1 MASSFGK
8 SFGRELGKN
17 TAKVISN
24 AVFGDS
30 WSTPYRRVNRDVQ
43 QRHED
48 RMRLKREAAERE
60 ERRLRIAEQH
70 QIEEDNRA
78 RRTELNI
85 LNSAVLENVD
95 KLMAIPIPKTVHG
108 LNELL
113 GQLSIQMK
121 SIKVHDDDN
130 EEGRIHNQYN
140 QALRQKFSQCLFEL
154 RCINPNDPH
163 IPVYGEIL
171 IEKEIERKR
180 TEVKV
185 KNSKY
190 RRFSLL
196 GTGGLLMVIFFIWQI
211 RKEETAV
218 YTQKWIFKTIEYYD
232 YTWYEDIV
240 LIIALAC
247 SVFLI
252 IALWSF
258 YLYKLHKSKRE
269 LQEWLVKEKDKYKVV
284 QTDTMHRA
292 EPHMPTADYED
303 NVGYIES
310 EDASVFFDLDA
321 NNRICSALRR
331 IWLKYMHTVPS
342 EYIER
347 RPIFAADG
355 VEDCILFVGVNPSYS
370 PEDDQRFIESNNK
383 HSLLYGSFY
392 QRDDAPPYF
401 KALESFAGRFGKSY
415 AHMNLLYVRE
425 NDRDALMKVNPDFI
439 REQLELTYDTIV
451 ELKPKAILFFTG
463 YCKNL
468 IFGKGRWVNPD
479 TFDDGHYILNGTDI
493 PVIFCEDITTMSGS
507 SLDNL
512 ADVVRNSLN
521 FE

>member
-17 TAKVISN
+17 TAKVVSN
-24 AVFGDS
+24 ALFGDS

-43 QRHED
+43 RRHED
-48 RMRLKREAAERE
+48 RMRIKQEAAERE
-60 ERRLRIAEQH
+60 ERRLRIAERQQADEAH
-70 QIEEDNRA
+70 RA
-78 RRTELNI
+78 RRAELNI

-95 KLMAIPIPKTVHG
+95 KLMAIPTPKTSHG

-113 GQLSIQMK
+113 GRLSIQMK
-121 SIKVHDDDN
+121 SIKRHDDG

-140 QALRQKFSQCLFEL
+140 EALHQKFSQCLFEL

-180 TEVKV
+180 EEVKV

-190 RRFSLL
+190 RRFSLF
-196 GTGGLLMVIFFIWQI
+196 GTEGLLLAMFYIWLF
-211 RKEETAV
+211 RKEEYY
-218 YTQKWIFKTIEYYD
+218 YTCDDPVF
-232 YTWYEDIV
+232 
-240 LIIALAC
+240 IISLTC
-247 SVFLI
+247 SIILI

-269 LQEWLVKEKDKYKVV
+269 LQEWLVKEKDKYKVE
-284 QTDTMHRA
+284 QTDMMHRA

-331 IWLKYMHTVPS
+331 IWLKYRNSVPS

-370 PEDDQRFIESNNK
+370 LEDDQRFIESNNK

-401 KALESFAGRFGKSY
+401 KALESFAGRWGKSY

-425 NDRDALMKVNPDFI
+425 NNRDALMKVNPDFI

-451 ELKPKAILFFTG
+451 ELKPKAILFFTD
-463 YCKNL
+463 YCKKL

-479 TFDDGHYILNGTDI
+479 TFDDGHYILNGTNI
-493 PVIFCEDITTMSGS
+493 PVIFCEDITPMSGRS
-507 SLDNL
+507 IDNL
-512 ADVVRNSLN
+512 VDVVRNSLN
-521 FE
+521 FV

>member
-60 ERRLRIAEQH
+60 ERRLRIAERQ
-70 QIEEDNRA
+70 QADEAYRA
-78 RRTELNI
+78 RRAELKI

-95 KLMAIPIPKTVHG
+95 KLMAIPIPKTVSG

-121 SIKVHDDDN
+121 SIKAHDDDK

-140 QALRQKFSQCLFEL
+140 KALRQKFSQCLFEL

-163 IPVYGEIL
+163 IPSYGEVL
-171 IEKEIERKR
+171 LEREIERMEKEFEGKSGSYWGFCFFG
-180 TEVKV
+180 TSGIFVT
-185 KNSKY
+185 
-190 RRFSLL
+190 LL
-196 GTGGLLMVIFFIWQI
+196 ILLISRM
-211 RKEETAV
+211 EETAV
-218 YTQKWIFKTIEYYD
+218 HSGSWFSRTVEYN
-232 YTWYEDIV
+232 YTWYEDTV
-240 LIIALAC
+240 LIIALIC
-247 SVFLI
+247 SVVLI
-252 IALWSF
+252 TVLWYTYSR
-258 YLYKLHKSKRE
+258 YKLKNKRKFKEWVEKERSKYRVE
-269 LQEWLVKEKDKYKVV
+269 
-284 QTDTMHRA
+284 QTDMMHRA

-310 EDASVFFDLDA
+310 EDTSIFFDLDV

-331 IWLKYMHTVPS
+331 IWLKYRHSVPA
-342 EYIER
+342 EYIDR

-355 VEDCILFVGVNPSYS
+355 VDDCILFVGVNPSYS

-401 KALESFAGRFGKSY
+401 KALESFAGRCGKSY

-425 NDRDALMKVNPDFI
+425 NDRDALMKVNQDFI
-439 REQLELTYDTIV
+439 REQLELTYDTIAL
-451 ELKPKAILFFTG
+451 LKPKAILFFTD

-468 IFGKGRWVNPD
+468 IFGKGRWVNPE
-479 TFDDGHYILNGTDI
+479 TFNNGHYILNGTDI

-521 FE
+521 FV

>member
-60 ERRLRIAEQH
+60 ERRLRIAERQ
-70 QIEEDNRA
+70 QADEAYRA
-78 RRTELNI
+78 RRAELNI

-95 KLMAIPIPKTVHG
+95 KLMAIPIPKTVSG

-121 SIKVHDDDN
+121 SIKAHDDDK

-140 QALRQKFSQCLFEL
+140 KALRQKFSQCLFEL

-163 IPVYGEIL
+163 IPSYGEVL
-171 IEKEIERKR
+171 LEQEIERKEHEFDSKSGSYWGFCFFGTSGIFVTFLIILGVR
-180 TEVKV
+180 TV
-185 KNSKY
+185 
-190 RRFSLL
+190 
-196 GTGGLLMVIFFIWQI
+196 
-211 RKEETAV
+211 
-218 YTQKWIFKTIEYYD
+218 EYN

-240 LIIALAC
+240 LIIALIC
-247 SVFLI
+247 SVVLI
-252 IALWSF
+252 AVLWYTYSR
-258 YLYKLHKSKRE
+258 YKLKNKRKF
-269 LQEWLVKEKDKYKVV
+269 QEWV
-284 QTDTMHRA
+284 
-292 EPHMPTADYED
+292 
-303 NVGYIES
+303 ES
-310 EDASVFFDLDA
+310 ERSKYRVEQTGTMYHVGIQETTEATEEAEYVDIEDTSIFFDLDA

-331 IWLKYMHTVPS
+331 IWLKYRHTVPS

-355 VEDCILFVGVNPSYS
+355 VDDCILFVGVNPSYS

-401 KALESFAGRFGKSY
+401 KALESFASRCGKSY

-439 REQLELTYDTIV
+439 REQLELTYDTIAL
-451 ELKPKAILFFTG
+451 LKPKAILFFTD

-468 IFGKGRWVNPD
+468 IFGKGRWVNPE
-479 TFDDGHYILNGTDI
+479 TFNNGHYILNGTDI

-521 FE
+521 FV

>member
-17 TAKVISN
+17 TAKVVSN
-24 AVFGDS
+24 ALFGDS

-43 QRHED
+43 RRHED
-48 RMRLKREAAERE
+48 RMRIKQEAAERE

-78 RRTELNI
+78 RRAELNI

-95 KLMAIPIPKTVHG
+95 KLMAIPIPKTSHG

-113 GQLSIQMK
+113 GRLSIQMK
-121 SIKVHDDDN
+121 SIKRHDDG

-140 QALRQKFSQCLFEL
+140 EALHQKFSQCLFEL

-180 TEVKV
+180 EEVKV

-190 RRFSLL
+190 RKFSLL
-196 GTGGLLMVIFFIWQI
+196 GTGGLLMVLFYVSPWYDDPVFII
-211 RKEETAV
+211 SLTCS
-218 YTQKWIFKTIEYYD
+218 
-232 YTWYEDIV
+232 
-240 LIIALAC
+240 II
-247 SVFLI
+247 LI

-258 YLYKLHKSKRE
+258 YLYKLRKSKRE
-269 LQEWLVKEKDKYKVV
+269 LQEWMLTEKDKYKVE
-284 QTDTMHRA
+284 QTDMMHRA

-331 IWLKYMHTVPS
+331 IWLKYRHTVPS

-355 VEDCILFVGVNPSYS
+355 VDDCILFVGVNPSYS

-401 KALESFAGRFGKSY
+401 KALESFAGRCVKSY

-439 REQLELTYDTIV
+439 REQLELTYDTIAL
-451 ELKPKAILFFTG
+451 LKPKAILFFTD
-463 YCKNL
+463 YCKKL
-468 IFGKGRWVNPD
+468 IFGKGRWVNPE
-479 TFDDGHYILNGTDI
+479 TFNNGHYILNGTDI
-493 PVIFCEDITTMSGS
+493 PVIFCEDITTMSGRS
-507 SLDNL
+507 IDNL
-512 ADVVRNSLN
+512 VDVVRNSLN
-521 FE
+521 FV

>member
-43 QRHED
+43 RRHED
-48 RMRLKREAAERE
+48 RMRIKQEAAERE

-78 RRTELNI
+78 RRAELNM

-95 KLMAIPIPKTVHG
+95 KLMAISIPKTSHG

-121 SIKVHDDDN
+121 SIKRHDDG

-140 QALRQKFSQCLFEL
+140 EALHQKFSQCLFEL

-180 TEVKV
+180 AEVKV

-196 GTGGLLMVIFFIWQI
+196 GTGGLLMVLFY
-211 RKEETAV
+211 V
-218 YTQKWIFKTIEYYD
+218 SP
-232 YTWYEDIV
+232 WYEDPV
-240 LIIALAC
+240 FIISLTC
-247 SVFLI
+247 SIILI

-258 YLYKLHKSKRE
+258 YLYKLRKSKRE
-269 LQEWLVKEKDKYKVV
+269 LQEWMLTEKDKYKVE

-292 EPHMPTADYED
+292 ESHMPTADYED

-321 NNRICSALRR
+321 NNRICSALKR
-331 IWLKYMHTVPS
+331 IWLKYRHTVPS

-401 KALESFAGRFGKSY
+401 KALESFAGRCGKSY

-439 REQLELTYDTIV
+439 REQLELTYDTIAL
-451 ELKPKAILFFTG
+451 LKPKAILFFTD

-468 IFGKGRWVNPD
+468 IFGKGRWVNPE
-479 TFDDGHYILNGTDI
+479 TFNNGHYILNGTDI

-512 ADVVRNSLN
+512 ADVVWNSLN
-521 FE
+521 FA

>member
-17 TAKVISN
+17 TAKVVSN
-24 AVFGDS
+24 ALFGDS

-43 QRHED
+43 RRHEE
-48 RMRLKREAAERE
+48 RMRIKQEAAERA

-70 QIEEDNRA
+70 QIEEDSRA
-78 RRTELNI
+78 RRAELNM
-85 LNSAVLENVD
+85 LNSAVLENID
-95 KLMAIPIPKTVHG
+95 KLIAISIPKTSHG

-121 SIKVHDDDN
+121 SIKRHDDG

-140 QALRQKFSQCLFEL
+140 EALYQKFSQCLFEL

-171 IEKEIERKR
+171 LEKEIELKR
-180 TEVKV
+180 AEVKV

-190 RRFSLL
+190 RRFSRL
-196 GTGGLLMVIFFIWQI
+196 GSGVLLMVTFFIGAI
-211 RKEETAV
+211 LLAEFEDTA
-218 YTQKWIFKTIEYYD
+218 
-232 YTWYEDIV
+232 V
-240 LIIALAC
+240 LIIAWMC
-247 SVFLI
+247 SIFLI

-258 YLYKLHKSKRE
+258 YFYKVLKSKRE
-269 LQEWLVKEKDKYKVV
+269 LQKWMLTEKDKYKVE

-292 EPHMPTADYED
+292 EPQMPTADYED
-303 NVGYIES
+303 NVGCIES

-331 IWLKYMHTVPS
+331 IWLKYRHKVPS

-392 QRDDAPPYF
+392 QRDDAPQYF

-439 REQLELTYDTIV
+439 REQLELTYDTIAL
-451 ELKPKAILFFTG
+451 LKPKAILFFTD

-468 IFGKGRWVNPD
+468 IFGKGRWVNPE
-479 TFDDGHYILNGTDI
+479 TFNNGHYILNGTDI

-507 SLDNL
+507 SLDKL

-521 FE
+521 FV

>member
-60 ERRLRIAEQH
+60 ERKLRIAERQ
-70 QIEEDNRA
+70 QANEAYRA
-78 RRTELNI
+78 RRAELNI

-95 KLMAIPIPKTVHG
+95 KLMAIPIPKTVSG

-121 SIKVHDDDN
+121 SIKAHDDDK

-140 QALRQKFSQCLFEL
+140 KALRQKFSQCLFEL

-163 IPVYGEIL
+163 IPSYGEVL
-171 IEKEIERKR
+171 LEQEIERKEHEFDSKSGSYWGFCFFGTSGIFVTFLIILGVR
-180 TEVKV
+180 TV
-185 KNSKY
+185 
-190 RRFSLL
+190 
-196 GTGGLLMVIFFIWQI
+196 
-211 RKEETAV
+211 
-218 YTQKWIFKTIEYYD
+218 EYN

-240 LIIALAC
+240 LIIALIC
-247 SVFLI
+247 SVVLI
-252 IALWSF
+252 AVLWYTYSR
-258 YLYKLHKSKRE
+258 YKLKNKRKF
-269 LQEWLVKEKDKYKVV
+269 QEWV
-284 QTDTMHRA
+284 
-292 EPHMPTADYED
+292 
-303 NVGYIES
+303 ES
-310 EDASVFFDLDA
+310 ERSKYRVEQTGTMYHVGIQETTEATEEAEYVDIEDTSIFFDLDA

-331 IWLKYMHTVPS
+331 IWLKYRHTVPS

-401 KALESFAGRFGKSY
+401 KALESFAGRCGKSY

-439 REQLELTYDTIV
+439 REQLELTYDTITL
-451 ELKPKAILFFTG
+451 LKPKAILFFTG

-468 IFGKGRWVNPD
+468 IFGKGRWINPE
-479 TFDDGHYILNGTDI
+479 TFNNGHYILNGTDI

-521 FE
+521 FV

>member
-17 TAKVISN
+17 TAKVVSN
-24 AVFGDS
+24 ALFGDS

-43 QRHED
+43 RRHEE
-48 RMRLKREAAERE
+48 RMRIKQEAAERE

-70 QIEEDNRA
+70 QIEEDSRA
-78 RRTELNI
+78 RRAELNM
-85 LNSAVLENVD
+85 LNSAVLENID
-95 KLMAIPIPKTVHG
+95 KLIAISIPKTSHG

-121 SIKVHDDDN
+121 SIKRHDDG

-140 QALRQKFSQCLFEL
+140 EALYQKFSQCLFEL

-171 IEKEIERKR
+171 LEKEIELKR
-180 TEVKV
+180 AEVKV

-190 RRFSLL
+190 RRFSRL
-196 GTGGLLMVIFFIWQI
+196 GTGGLLMVTFII
-211 RKEETAV
+211 GPILMAEFEDTA
-218 YTQKWIFKTIEYYD
+218 
-232 YTWYEDIV
+232 V
-240 LIIALAC
+240 LIIAWMC
-247 SVFLI
+247 SIFLI

-258 YLYKLHKSKRE
+258 YFYKVLKSKRE
-269 LQEWLVKEKDKYKVV
+269 LQKWMLTEKDKYKVE

-292 EPHMPTADYED
+292 EPHTPTADYED
-303 NVGYIES
+303 NVGYVES

-331 IWLKYMHTVPS
+331 IWLKYRHKVPS

-392 QRDDAPPYF
+392 QRDDAPQYF
-401 KALESFAGRFGKSY
+401 KALESFAGRCGKSY

-439 REQLELTYDTIV
+439 REQLELTYDTIAL
-451 ELKPKAILFFTG
+451 LKPKAILFFTD

-468 IFGKGRWVNPD
+468 IFGKGRWVNPE
-479 TFDDGHYILNGTDI
+479 TFNNGHYILNGTDI

-507 SLDNL
+507 SLDKL

-521 FE
+521 FV

>member
-43 QRHED
+43 RRHED
-48 RMRLKREAAERE
+48 RMRLKQEAAERE
-60 ERRLRIAEQH
+60 ERRLRIAERQ
-70 QIEEDNRA
+70 QADEAYRA
-78 RRTELNI
+78 RRAELNI

-95 KLMAIPIPKTVHG
+95 KLMAIPIPKTVSG

-121 SIKVHDDDN
+121 SIKEHDDN
-130 EEGRIHNQYN
+130 KEEGRIHNQYN
-140 QALRQKFSQCLFEL
+140 KALRQKFSQCLFEL

-163 IPVYGEIL
+163 IPSYGEVL
-171 IEKEIERKR
+171 LEQEIERK
-180 TEVKV
+180 EEEF
-185 KNSKY
+185 NSK
-190 RRFSLL
+190 S
-196 GTGGLLMVIFFIWQI
+196 GGYLVFLYFAHFGIFFTFLFIL
-211 RKEETAV
+211 RARVEETAV
-218 YTQKWIFKTIEYYD
+218 

-240 LIIALAC
+240 LIIALIC
-247 SVFLI
+247 SVVLI
-252 IALWSF
+252 AVLWYTYSR
-258 YLYKLHKSKRE
+258 YKLKNKRKF
-269 LQEWLVKEKDKYKVV
+269 QEWV
-284 QTDTMHRA
+284 
-292 EPHMPTADYED
+292 
-303 NVGYIES
+303 ES
-310 EDASVFFDLDA
+310 ERSKYRVEQAATMYHVGIQEATEATEAIEATEEAEHVDSEDSSIFFDLDA

-331 IWLKYMHTVPS
+331 IWLKYRHTVPS

-355 VEDCILFVGVNPSYS
+355 VDDCILFVGVNPSYS

-401 KALESFAGRFGKSY
+401 KVLESFAGRCGKSY

-425 NDRDALMKVNPDFI
+425 NDRDALMKVNQDFI
-439 REQLELTYDTIV
+439 REQLELTYDTIAL
-451 ELKPKAILFFTG
+451 LKPKAILFFTD

-468 IFGKGRWVNPD
+468 IFGKGRWVNPE
-479 TFDDGHYILNGTDI
+479 TFNNGHYILNGTDI

-521 FE
+521 FV

>member
-60 ERRLRIAEQH
+60 ERRLRIAERQ
-70 QIEEDNRA
+70 QADEAYRA
-78 RRTELNI
+78 RRAELNI

-95 KLMAIPIPKTVHG
+95 KLMAVPVPKTSYG

-121 SIKVHDDDN
+121 SIKRHDDDD
-130 EEGRIHNQYN
+130 EGRIHNQYN
-140 QALRQKFSQCLFEL
+140 EALHQKFSQCLFEL
-154 RCINPNDPH
+154 RCIDPNDPH

-171 IEKEIERKR
+171 LEKEIEIKKA
-180 TEVKV
+180 EVEA
-185 KNSKY
+185 KNNKFRIISILG
-190 RRFSLL
+190 SL
-196 GTGGLLMVIFFIWQI
+196 GLIVVLFFIWQI

-218 YTQKWIFKTIEYYD
+218 YSEKWIFKTIEYYD
-232 YTWYEDIV
+232 YTWYEDSV
-240 LIIALAC
+240 LIIALLC
-247 SVFLI
+247 SVALI

-258 YLYKLHKSKRE
+258 YFYKLHKSKYE
-269 LQEWLVKEKDKYKVV
+269 LQEWLAGEKDKYKVE
-284 QTDTMHRA
+284 QTATMYHVGIQEATEAYEEA
-292 EPHMPTADYED
+292 EYVD
-303 NVGYIES
+303 S
-310 EDASVFFDLDA
+310 EDTSIFFDLDA
-321 NNRICSALRR
+321 NNRICSALQR
-331 IWLKYMHTVPS
+331 IWLKYRHSVPA
-342 EYIER
+342 EYIDR

-355 VEDCILFVGVNPSYS
+355 VDDCILFVGVNPSYS

-401 KALESFAGRFGKSY
+401 KALESFAGRCGKSY

-425 NDRDALMKVNPDFI
+425 NDRDALMKVNQDFI
-439 REQLELTYDTIV
+439 REQLELTYDTIAL
-451 ELKPKAILFFTG
+451 LKPKAILFFTD

-468 IFGKGRWVNPD
+468 IFGKGRWVNPE
-479 TFDDGHYILNGTDI
+479 TFNNGHYILNGTDI

-521 FE
+521 FV

>member
-60 ERRLRIAEQH
+60 ERRLRIAERQ
-70 QIEEDNRA
+70 QADEAYRA
-78 RRTELNI
+78 RRAELNI

-95 KLMAIPIPKTVHG
+95 KLMAIPIPKTVSG

-121 SIKVHDDDN
+121 SIKAHDDDK

-140 QALRQKFSQCLFEL
+140 KALRQKFSQCLFEL

-163 IPVYGEIL
+163 IPSYGEVL
-171 IEKEIERKR
+171 LEQEIERK
-180 TEVKV
+180 EHEFD
-185 KNSKY
+185 SKSGSY
-190 RRFSLL
+190 WGFCFFGTSGIFVTLL
-196 GTGGLLMVIFFIWQI
+196 VILIS
-211 RKEETAV
+211 RMEETAV
-218 YTQKWIFKTIEYYD
+218 HSGKWFSRTVEYN
-232 YTWYEDIV
+232 YTWYEDTV
-240 LIIALAC
+240 LIIALIC
-247 SVFLI
+247 SVVLI
-252 IALWSF
+252 AVLWYTYSR
-258 YLYKLHKSKRE
+258 YKLKNKRKFKEWVEKERSKYRVE
-269 LQEWLVKEKDKYKVV
+269 
-284 QTDTMHRA
+284 QTDMMHRA

-310 EDASVFFDLDA
+310 ADASVFFDLDA

-331 IWLKYMHTVPS
+331 IWLKYRHTVPS

-355 VEDCILFVGVNPSYS
+355 VDDCILFVGVNPSYS

-401 KALESFAGRFGKSY
+401 KALESFASRCGKSY

-439 REQLELTYDTIV
+439 REQLELTYDTIAL
-451 ELKPKAILFFTG
+451 LKPKAILFFTG

-468 IFGKGRWVNPD
+468 IFGKGRWINPE
-479 TFDDGHYILNGTDI
+479 TFNNGHYILNGTDI
-493 PVIFCEDITTMSGS
+493 PVIFCEDITTMSGC

-521 FE
+521 FA

>member
-17 TAKVISN
+17 TAKVVSN
-24 AVFGDS
+24 ALFGDS

-43 QRHED
+43 RRHED
-48 RMRLKREAAERE
+48 RMRIKQEAAERE

-78 RRTELNI
+78 RRAELNI

-95 KLMAIPIPKTVHG
+95 KLMAIPIPKTSHG

-113 GQLSIQMK
+113 GRLSIQMK
-121 SIKVHDDDN
+121 SIKRHDDG

-140 QALRQKFSQCLFEL
+140 EALHQKFSQCLFEL

-180 TEVKV
+180 AEVKV

-190 RRFSLL
+190 RRFALL

-247 SVFLI
+247 SIFLI

-258 YLYKLHKSKRE
+258 YLYKLRKSKRE
-269 LQEWLVKEKDKYKVV
+269 LQEWMLTEKDKYKVE

-292 EPHMPTADYED
+292 EPNMPTADYED

-321 NNRICSALRR
+321 NNRICSALHR
-331 IWLKYMHTVPS
+331 IWLKYRNSVPS

-401 KALESFAGRFGKSY
+401 KALESFAGRCGKSY

-439 REQLELTYDTIV
+439 REQLELTYDTIAL
-451 ELKPKAILFFTG
+451 LKPKAILFFTD

-468 IFGKGRWVNPD
+468 IFGKGRWVNPE
-479 TFDDGHYILNGTDI
+479 TFYDGHYILNGTDI
-493 PVIFCEDITTMSGS
+493 PVIFCEDITTMSGRS
-507 SLDNL
+507 IDNL
-512 ADVVRNSLN
+512 VDVVRNSLN
-521 FE
+521 FV

>member
-17 TAKVISN
+17 TAKVVSN
-24 AVFGDS
+24 ALFGDS

-43 QRHED
+43 RRHED
-48 RMRLKREAAERE
+48 RMRIKQEAAERE

-78 RRTELNI
+78 RRAELNI

-95 KLMAIPIPKTVHG
+95 KLMAIPIPKTSHG

-121 SIKVHDDDN
+121 SIKRHDDG

-140 QALRQKFSQCLFEL
+140 EALHQKFSQCLFEL

-180 TEVKV
+180 EEVKV

-196 GTGGLLMVIFFIWQI
+196 GTGGLLMVLFY
-211 RKEETAV
+211 V
-218 YTQKWIFKTIEYYD
+218 SP
-232 YTWYEDIV
+232 WYEDPV
-240 LIIALAC
+240 FIISLTC
-247 SVFLI
+247 SIILI

-258 YLYKLHKSKRE
+258 YLYKLRKSKRE
-269 LQEWLVKEKDKYKVV
+269 LQEWMLTEKDKYKVE
-284 QTDTMHRA
+284 QTDMMHRA

-331 IWLKYMHTVPS
+331 IWLKYRHSVPA
-342 EYIER
+342 EYIDR

-401 KALESFAGRFGKSY
+401 KALESFAGRCGKSY

-425 NDRDALMKVNPDFI
+425 NDRDALMKVNKDFI
-439 REQLELTYDTIV
+439 REQLELTYDTIAL
-451 ELKPKAILFFTG
+451 LKPKAILFFTG

-468 IFGKGRWVNPD
+468 IFGKGRWVNPE
-479 TFDDGHYILNGTDI
+479 TFKNGHYILNGTDI
-493 PVIFCEDITTMSGS
+493 PVIFCEDITTMSGRS
-507 SLDNL
+507 IDNL
-512 ADVVRNSLN
+512 VDVVRNSLN
-521 FE
+521 FV

>member
-17 TAKVISN
+17 TAKVVSN
-24 AVFGDS
+24 ALFGDS

-43 QRHED
+43 RRHED
-48 RMRLKREAAERE
+48 RMRIKQEAAERE
-60 ERRLRIAEQH
+60 ERRLRIAERQ
-70 QIEEDNRA
+70 QADEAYRA
-78 RRTELNI
+78 RRAELNI

-95 KLMAIPIPKTVHG
+95 KLMAIPIPKTVSG

-121 SIKVHDDDN
+121 SIKEHDDDK

-140 QALRQKFSQCLFEL
+140 KALRQKFSQCLFEL

-163 IPVYGEIL
+163 IPSYGEVL
-171 IEKEIERKR
+171 LEQEIERK
-180 TEVKV
+180 EKEFD
-185 KNSKY
+185 SKSGDY
-190 RRFSLL
+190 LVFSLL
-196 GTGGLLMVIFFIWQI
+196 GTSGIFVTLLFILI
-211 RKEETAV
+211 SRMEETAV
-218 YTQKWIFKTIEYYD
+218 HSGKWFSRTVEYN
-232 YTWYEDIV
+232 YTWYEDTV
-240 LIIALAC
+240 LIIALIC
-247 SVFLI
+247 SVVLI
-252 IALWSF
+252 AVLWYTYSR
-258 YLYKLHKSKRE
+258 YKLKNKRKF
-269 LQEWLVKEKDKYKVV
+269 QEWVESERSKYRVE
-284 QTDTMHRA
+284 QTDMMHRV

-321 NNRICSALRR
+321 NNRICSALHR
-331 IWLKYMHTVPS
+331 IWLKYRNSVPS

-370 PEDDQRFIESNNK
+370 LEDDQRFIESNNK

-401 KALESFAGRFGKSY
+401 KALESFAGRWGKSY

-439 REQLELTYDTIV
+439 REQLELTYDTITL
-451 ELKPKAILFFTG
+451 LKPKAILFFTD

-468 IFGKGRWVNPD
+468 IFGKGRWVNPE
-479 TFDDGHYILNGTDI
+479 TFNNGHYILNGTDI
-493 PVIFCEDITTMSGS
+493 PVIFCEDITTMSGI

-521 FE
+521 FV

>member
-17 TAKVISN
+17 TAKVVSN
-24 AVFGDS
+24 ALFGDS

-43 QRHED
+43 RRHED
-48 RMRLKREAAERE
+48 RMRLKQEAAERE
-60 ERRLRIAEQH
+60 EKRLRIAEQH

-78 RRTELNI
+78 RRAELNI

-95 KLMAIPIPKTVHG
+95 KLMAIPTPKTSHG

-113 GQLSIQMK
+113 GRLSIQMK
-121 SIKVHDDDN
+121 SIKRHDDG

-140 QALRQKFSQCLFEL
+140 EALHQKFSQCLFEL

-180 TEVKV
+180 EEVKV
-185 KNSKY
+185 ENSKY

-196 GTGGLLMVIFFIWQI
+196 GTGGLLIALFYIWLFRMVC
-211 RKEETAV
+211 
-218 YTQKWIFKTIEYYD
+218 D
-232 YTWYEDIV
+232 YTWYEDPV
-240 LIIALAC
+240 FIISLTC
-247 SVFLI
+247 SIILI

-258 YLYKLHKSKRE
+258 YLYKLRKSKRE
-269 LQEWLVKEKDKYKVV
+269 LQEWMLTEKDKYKVE

-331 IWLKYMHTVPS
+331 IWLKYTHTVPS

-401 KALESFAGRFGKSY
+401 KALESFAGRCGKSY

-425 NDRDALMKVNPDFI
+425 NDRDALMKVTPDFI
-439 REQLELTYDTIV
+439 REQLELTYDTITL
-451 ELKPKAILFFTG
+451 LKPKAILFFTG

-468 IFGKGRWVNPD
+468 IFGKGRWVNPE
-479 TFDDGHYILNGTDI
+479 TFNNGHYILNGTDI
-493 PVIFCEDITTMSGS
+493 PVIFCEDITTMSGRS
-507 SLDNL
+507 IDNL
-512 ADVVRNSLN
+512 VDAVRNSLN
-521 FE
+521 FV

>member
-1 MASSFGK
+1 
-8 SFGRELGKN
+8 
-17 TAKVISN
+17 
-24 AVFGDS
+24 
-30 WSTPYRRVNRDVQ
+30 
-43 QRHED
+43 
-48 RMRLKREAAERE
+48 
-60 ERRLRIAEQH
+60 
-70 QIEEDNRA
+70 
-78 RRTELNI
+78 
-85 LNSAVLENVD
+85 
-95 KLMAIPIPKTVHG
+95 
-108 LNELL
+108 
-113 GQLSIQMK
+113 
-121 SIKVHDDDN
+121 
-130 EEGRIHNQYN
+130 
-140 QALRQKFSQCLFEL
+140 
-154 RCINPNDPH
+154 
-163 IPVYGEIL
+163 
-171 IEKEIERKR
+171 
-180 TEVKV
+180 
-185 KNSKY
+185 
-190 RRFSLL
+190 
-196 GTGGLLMVIFFIWQI
+196 MVIFFIWQI

-218 YTQKWIFKTIEYYD
+218 YTQKWIFKSIEYYD

-258 YLYKLHKSKRE
+258 YLYKSRKSKRE
-269 LQEWLVKEKDKYKVV
+269 LQEWMLTEKDKYKVE
-284 QTDTMHRA
+284 QTDMMHRA
-292 EPHMPTADYED
+292 EPQMPTADYED

-321 NNRICSALRR
+321 NNRICSALHR
-331 IWLKYMHTVPS
+331 IWLKYRNSVPS

-401 KALESFAGRFGKSY
+401 KALESFAGRCGKPY

-451 ELKPKAILFFTG
+451 ELKPKAILFFTD
-463 YCKNL
+463 YCKKL
-468 IFGKGRWVNPD
+468 IFGKGRWVNPE
-479 TFDDGHYILNGTDI
+479 TFNNGHYILNGTDI

-521 FE
+521 FV

>member
-1 MASSFGK
+1 
-8 SFGRELGKN
+8 
-17 TAKVISN
+17 
-24 AVFGDS
+24 
-30 WSTPYRRVNRDVQ
+30 
-43 QRHED
+43 
-48 RMRLKREAAERE
+48 MRIKQEAAERE

-70 QIEEDNRA
+70 QIEEDSRA
-78 RRTELNI
+78 RRAELNM
-85 LNSAVLENVD
+85 LNSAVLENID
-95 KLMAIPIPKTVHG
+95 KLIAISIPKTSHG

-121 SIKVHDDDN
+121 SIKRHDDG

-140 QALRQKFSQCLFEL
+140 EALYQKFSQCLFEL

-171 IEKEIERKR
+171 LEKEIELKR
-180 TEVKV
+180 AEVKV

-190 RRFSLL
+190 RRFSRL
-196 GTGGLLMVIFFIWQI
+196 GTGGLLMVTFII
-211 RKEETAV
+211 GPILMAEFEDTA
-218 YTQKWIFKTIEYYD
+218 
-232 YTWYEDIV
+232 V
-240 LIIALAC
+240 LIIAWMC
-247 SVFLI
+247 SIFLI

-258 YLYKLHKSKRE
+258 YFYKVLKSKRE
-269 LQEWLVKEKDKYKVV
+269 LQKWMLTEKDKYKVE

-292 EPHMPTADYED
+292 EPHTPTADYED
-303 NVGYIES
+303 NVGYVES

-331 IWLKYMHTVPS
+331 IWLKYRHKVPS

-392 QRDDAPPYF
+392 QRDDAPQYF
-401 KALESFAGRFGKSY
+401 KALESFAGRCGKSY

-439 REQLELTYDTIV
+439 REQLELTYDTIAL
-451 ELKPKAILFFTG
+451 LKPKAILFFTE

-468 IFGKGRWVNPD
+468 IFGKGRWVNPE
-479 TFDDGHYILNGTDI
+479 TFNNGHYILNGTDI

-507 SLDNL
+507 SLDKL

-521 FE
+521 FV

>member
-17 TAKVISN
+17 TAKVVSN
-24 AVFGDS
+24 ALFGDS

-43 QRHED
+43 RRHED
-48 RMRLKREAAERE
+48 RMRIKQEAAERE

-78 RRTELNI
+78 RRAELNI

-95 KLMAIPIPKTVHG
+95 KLMAIPIPKTSHG

-121 SIKVHDDDN
+121 SIKRHDDG

-140 QALRQKFSQCLFEL
+140 EALHQKFSQCLFEL

-180 TEVKV
+180 EEVKV

-196 GTGGLLMVIFFIWQI
+196 GTGGLLMVLFY
-211 RKEETAV
+211 V
-218 YTQKWIFKTIEYYD
+218 SP
-232 YTWYEDIV
+232 WYEDPV
-240 LIIALAC
+240 FIISLTC
-247 SVFLI
+247 SIILI

-258 YLYKLHKSKRE
+258 YLYKLRKSKRE
-269 LQEWLVKEKDKYKVV
+269 LQEWMLTEKDKYKVE
-284 QTDTMHRA
+284 QTDMMHRA

-331 IWLKYMHTVPS
+331 IWLKYRHSVPA
-342 EYIER
+342 EYIDR

-401 KALESFAGRFGKSY
+401 KALESFAGRCGKSY

-425 NDRDALMKVNPDFI
+425 NDRDALMKVNQDFI
-439 REQLELTYDTIV
+439 REQLELTYDTIAL
-451 ELKPKAILFFTG
+451 LKPKAILFFTG

-468 IFGKGRWVNPD
+468 IFGKGRWVNPE
-479 TFDDGHYILNGTDI
+479 TFKNGHYILNGTDI
-493 PVIFCEDITTMSGS
+493 PVIFCEDITTMSGRS
-507 SLDNL
+507 IDNL
-512 ADVVRNSLN
+512 VDVVRNSLN
-521 FE
+521 FV

>member
-43 QRHED
+43 RRHED
-48 RMRLKREAAERE
+48 RMRIKQEAAERA

-78 RRTELNI
+78 RRAELNI

-95 KLMAIPIPKTVHG
+95 KLMAIPIPKTVAG

-121 SIKVHDDDN
+121 SIKEHNDDK

-140 QALRQKFSQCLFEL
+140 KALRQKFSQCLFEL

-171 IEKEIERKR
+171 LEKEIELKR
-180 TEVKV
+180 AEVKV

-190 RRFSLL
+190 RRFSRL
-196 GTGGLLMVIFFIWQI
+196 GTAGLLMVTFFIGAI
-211 RKEETAV
+211 LLEEFEDTA
-218 YTQKWIFKTIEYYD
+218 
-232 YTWYEDIV
+232 V
-240 LIIALAC
+240 LIIAWMC
-247 SVFLI
+247 SIFLI

-258 YLYKLHKSKRE
+258 YFYKVLKSKRE
-269 LQEWLVKEKDKYKVV
+269 LQKWMLTEKDKYKVE
-284 QTDTMHRA
+284 QTDMMHRA
-292 EPHMPTADYED
+292 EPQMPTADYED
-303 NVGYIES
+303 NVGCIES

-331 IWLKYMHTVPS
+331 IWLKYRHKVPS

-392 QRDDAPPYF
+392 QRDDAPQYF
-401 KALESFAGRFGKSY
+401 KALESFAGRCGKSY
-415 AHMNLLYVRE
+415 VHMNLLYVRE

-439 REQLELTYDTIV
+439 REQLELTYDTIAL
-451 ELKPKAILFFTG
+451 LKPKAILFFTD

-468 IFGKGRWVNPD
+468 IFGKGRWVNPE
-479 TFDDGHYILNGTDI
+479 TFNNGHYILNGTDI

-507 SLDNL
+507 SLDKL

-521 FE
+521 FV

>member
-17 TAKVISN
+17 TAKVVSN
-24 AVFGDS
+24 VLFGDS

-43 QRHED
+43 RRHED
-48 RMRLKREAAERE
+48 RMRIKQEAAERE

-78 RRTELNI
+78 RRAELNM

-95 KLMAIPIPKTVHG
+95 KLMAISIPKTSHG

-121 SIKVHDDDN
+121 SIKRHNDG

-140 QALRQKFSQCLFEL
+140 EALYQKFSQCLFEL

-171 IEKEIERKR
+171 LEKEIELKR
-180 TEVKV
+180 AEVKV

-218 YTQKWIFKTIEYYD
+218 YSEKWIFKTIEYYD
-232 YTWYEDIV
+232 YTWYEDTV
-240 LIIALAC
+240 LIIALVC
-247 SVFLI
+247 SIFLI

-258 YLYKLHKSKRE
+258 YFYKVHKRKCE
-269 LQEWLVKEKDKYKVV
+269 FEEWLAGEKDKYSVEQKNEV
-284 QTDTMHRA
+284 QHVEYQISTVSHFDGA
-292 EPHMPTADYED
+292 ECVD
-303 NVGYIES
+303 S
-310 EDASVFFDLDA
+310 EDAPIFFDLDA
-321 NNRICSALRR
+321 NNRICSALHR
-331 IWLKYMHTVPS
+331 IWLKYRHSVPS

-370 PEDDQRFIESNNK
+370 SEDDQRFIESNNK

-392 QRDDAPPYF
+392 KRDDAPPYF
-401 KALESFAGRFGKSY
+401 KALESFAGRCEKSY

-425 NDRDALMKVNPDFI
+425 NDRDVLMKVNPDFI
-439 REQLELTYDTIV
+439 REQLELTYDTIAL
-451 ELKPKAILFFTG
+451 LKPKAILFFTD

-468 IFGKGRWVNPD
+468 ILGKGRWVNPE
-479 TFDDGHYILNGTDI
+479 TFNNGHYILNGTDI
-493 PVIFCEDITTMSGS
+493 PVIFCEDITTMSGC

-521 FE
+521 FV

>member
-17 TAKVISN
+17 TAKVVSN
-24 AVFGDS
+24 ALFGDS

-43 QRHED
+43 RRHEE
-48 RMRLKREAAERE
+48 RMRIKQEAAERE
-60 ERRLRIAEQH
+60 ERRLRIAERQ
-70 QIEEDNRA
+70 QADEAYRA
-78 RRTELNI
+78 RRAELNI

-95 KLMAIPIPKTVHG
+95 KLMAIPIPKTVSG

-121 SIKVHDDDN
+121 SITEHNDDK

-140 QALRQKFSQCLFEL
+140 KALRQKFSQCLFEL

-163 IPVYGEIL
+163 IPSYGEVLLEQEIKR
-171 IEKEIERKR
+171 KENEFD
-180 TEVKV
+180 
-185 KNSKY
+185 SKSGSY
-190 RRFSLL
+190 LAFSLL
-196 GTGGLLMVIFFIWQI
+196 ATFGIFITSFIILMI
-211 RKEETAV
+211 R
-218 YTQKWIFKTIEYYD
+218 IEYND
-232 YTWYEDIV
+232 TWYKDTV
-240 LIIALAC
+240 LIIALIC
-247 SVFLI
+247 SVVLI
-252 IALWSF
+252 AVLWYTYSR
-258 YLYKLHKSKRE
+258 YKLKNKRKF
-269 LQEWLVKEKDKYKVV
+269 QEWVESERSKYRVE

-303 NVGYIES
+303 NVGCIES

-331 IWLKYMHTVPS
+331 IWLKYRHKVPS

-392 QRDDAPPYF
+392 QRDDAPQYF
-401 KALESFAGRFGKSY
+401 KALESFAGRCGKSY

-439 REQLELTYDTIV
+439 REQLELTYDTIAL
-451 ELKPKAILFFTG
+451 LKPKAILFFTD

-468 IFGKGRWVNPD
+468 IFGKGRWVNPE
-479 TFDDGHYILNGTDI
+479 TFNNGHYILNGTDI

-507 SLDNL
+507 SLDKL

-521 FE
+521 FV

>member
-60 ERRLRIAEQH
+60 ERKLRIAERQ
-70 QIEEDNRA
+70 QANEAYRA
-78 RRTELNI
+78 RRAELNI

-95 KLMAIPIPKTVHG
+95 KLMAIPIPKTVSG

-121 SIKVHDDDN
+121 SIKAHDDDK

-140 QALRQKFSQCLFEL
+140 KALRQKFSQCLFEL

-163 IPVYGEIL
+163 IPSYGEVL
-171 IEKEIERKR
+171 LEQEIERKEHEFDSKSGSYWGFCFFGTSGIFVTFLIILGVR
-180 TEVKV
+180 TV
-185 KNSKY
+185 
-190 RRFSLL
+190 
-196 GTGGLLMVIFFIWQI
+196 
-211 RKEETAV
+211 
-218 YTQKWIFKTIEYYD
+218 EYN

-240 LIIALAC
+240 LIIALIC
-247 SVFLI
+247 SVVLI
-252 IALWSF
+252 AVLWYTYSR
-258 YLYKLHKSKRE
+258 YKLKNKRKF
-269 LQEWLVKEKDKYKVV
+269 QEWV
-284 QTDTMHRA
+284 
-292 EPHMPTADYED
+292 
-303 NVGYIES
+303 ES
-310 EDASVFFDLDA
+310 ERSKYRVEQTGTMYHVGIQETTEATEEAEYVDIEDTSIFFDLDA
-321 NNRICSALRR
+321 NNRICCALRR
-331 IWLKYMHTVPS
+331 IWLKYRHTVPS

-401 KALESFAGRFGKSY
+401 KALESFAGRCGKSY

-425 NDRDALMKVNPDFI
+425 NDRDALMKVNQDFI
-439 REQLELTYDTIV
+439 REQLELTYDTIAL
-451 ELKPKAILFFTG
+451 LKPKAILFFTG

-468 IFGKGRWVNPD
+468 IFGKGRWINPE
-479 TFDDGHYILNGTDI
+479 TFNNGHYILNGTDI

-521 FE
+521 FV

>member
-1 MASSFGK
+1 MAGSFGK

-17 TAKVISN
+17 TAKVVSN
-24 AVFGDS
+24 ALFGDS

-43 QRHED
+43 RRHED
-48 RMRLKREAAERE
+48 RMRIKQEAAERE

-78 RRTELNI
+78 RRAELNI

-95 KLMAIPIPKTVHG
+95 KLMAIPIPKTSHG

-113 GQLSIQMK
+113 GRLSIQMK
-121 SIKVHDDDN
+121 SIKRHDDG

-140 QALRQKFSQCLFEL
+140 EALHQKFSQCLFEL

-180 TEVKV
+180 AEVKV

-190 RRFSLL
+190 SRFARL
-196 GTGGLLMVIFFIWQI
+196 GTGGLLVALFYIMLFCM
-211 RKEETAV
+211 
-218 YTQKWIFKTIEYYD
+218 EYY
-232 YTWYEDIV
+232 YTWYEDPV
-240 LIIALAC
+240 FIISLTC
-247 SVFLI
+247 SIILI

-258 YLYKLHKSKRE
+258 YLYKLRKSKRE
-269 LQEWLVKEKDKYKVV
+269 LQEWMLTEKDKYKVE
-284 QTDTMHRA
+284 QTDMMHRA
-292 EPHMPTADYED
+292 EPHMHTADYED

-321 NNRICSALRR
+321 NNRICSTLHR
-331 IWLKYMHTVPS
+331 IWLKYRNSVPS

-370 PEDDQRFIESNNK
+370 PEDDQRFIESDNR

-392 QRDDAPPYF
+392 QRDDAPQYF
-401 KALESFAGRFGKSY
+401 KALESFAGRCGKSY
-415 AHMNLLYVRE
+415 SHMNLLYVRE
-425 NDRDALMKVNPDFI
+425 NDRDTLMKVNPDFI
-439 REQLELTYDTIV
+439 REQLELTYDTIAL
-451 ELKPKAILFFTG
+451 LKPKAILFFTN

-493 PVIFCEDITTMSGS
+493 PVIFCEDITTMSGRS
-507 SLDNL
+507 IDNL
-512 ADVVRNSLN
+512 VDVVRNSLN
-521 FE
+521 FV

>member
-17 TAKVISN
+17 TAKVVSN
-24 AVFGDS
+24 ALFGDS

-43 QRHED
+43 RRHED
-48 RMRLKREAAERE
+48 RMRIKQEAAERE
-60 ERRLRIAEQH
+60 ERRLRIAERQ
-70 QIEEDNRA
+70 QADEAYRA
-78 RRTELNI
+78 RRAELNI

-95 KLMAIPIPKTVHG
+95 KLMAIPIPKTVSG

-121 SIKVHDDDN
+121 SIKEHDDG

-140 QALRQKFSQCLFEL
+140 EALHQKFSQCLFEL

-171 IEKEIERKR
+171 IEKEIDRKR
-180 TEVKV
+180 EEVKV

-190 RRFSLL
+190 RRFALL

-218 YTQKWIFKTIEYYD
+218 YSEKWIFKTIEYYD

-252 IALWSF
+252 MALWSF
-258 YLYKLHKSKRE
+258 YLYKLRKSKRE
-269 LQEWLVKEKDKYKVV
+269 LQEWMLIEKDKYKVE
-284 QTDTMHRA
+284 QTDMMHRA

-321 NNRICSALRR
+321 NNRICRVLHR
-331 IWLKYMHTVPS
+331 IWLKYRNSVPS

-370 PEDDQRFIESNNK
+370 PEDDQRFIESDNR

-392 QRDDAPPYF
+392 QRDDAPQYF
-401 KALESFAGRFGKSY
+401 KALESFAGRCGKSY

-439 REQLELTYDTIV
+439 REQLELTYDTIAL
-451 ELKPKAILFFTG
+451 LKPKAILFFTD

-468 IFGKGRWVNPD
+468 IFGKGRWVNPE
-479 TFDDGHYILNGTDI
+479 TFNNGHYILNGTDI
-493 PVIFCEDITTMSGS
+493 PVIFCEDITTMSGRS
-507 SLDNL
+507 IDNL
-512 ADVVRNSLN
+512 VDVVRNSLN
-521 FE
+521 FA

>member
-48 RMRLKREAAERE
+48 RMRLKQEAAERE
-60 ERRLRIAEQH
+60 ERRLRIAERQ
-70 QIEEDNRA
+70 QANEAYRA
-78 RRTELNI
+78 RRAELNI

-95 KLMAIPIPKTVHG
+95 KLMAIPIPKTVSG

-121 SIKVHDDDN
+121 SIKEHDDN
-130 EEGRIHNQYN
+130 KEEGRIHNQYN
-140 QALRQKFSQCLFEL
+140 KALRQKFSQCLFEL

-163 IPVYGEIL
+163 IPSYGEVL
-171 IEKEIERKR
+171 LEQEIERK
-180 TEVKV
+180 EKEFDS
-185 KNSKY
+185 KNGDYSG
-190 RRFSLL
+190 FSYL
-196 GTGGLLMVIFFIWQI
+196 GTTGIFLTFLFILGA
-211 RKEETAV
+211 RAARMEETDN
-218 YTQKWIFKTIEYYD
+218 YTL
-232 YTWYEDIV
+232 YEDIV
-240 LIIALAC
+240 LIIALIC
-247 SVFLI
+247 SVVLI
-252 IALWSF
+252 AVLWYTYSR
-258 YLYKLHKSKRE
+258 YKLKNKRKF
-269 LQEWLVKEKDKYKVV
+269 QEWV
-284 QTDTMHRA
+284 
-292 EPHMPTADYED
+292 
-303 NVGYIES
+303 ES
-310 EDASVFFDLDA
+310 ERSKYRVEQTATMYHVGIQETTEATEKAEHVDCEDTSIFFDLDA

-331 IWLKYMHTVPS
+331 IWLKYRHSVPA
-342 EYIER
+342 EYIDR

-355 VEDCILFVGVNPSYS
+355 VDDCILFVGVNPSYS

-401 KALESFAGRFGKSY
+401 KALESFAGRCGKSY

-425 NDRDALMKVNPDFI
+425 NDRDALMKVNQDFI
-439 REQLELTYDTIV
+439 REQLELTYDTIAL
-451 ELKPKAILFFTG
+451 LKPKAILFFTD

-468 IFGKGRWVNPD
+468 IFGKGRWVNPE
-479 TFDDGHYILNGTDI
+479 TFNNGHYILNGTDI

-521 FE
+521 FV

>member
-60 ERRLRIAEQH
+60 ERRLRIAERQ
-70 QIEEDNRA
+70 QADEAYRA
-78 RRTELNI
+78 RRAELNI

-95 KLMAIPIPKTVHG
+95 KLMAVPVPKTSHG

-121 SIKVHDDDN
+121 SIKRHDDDD
-130 EEGRIHNQYN
+130 EGRIHNQYN
-140 QALRQKFSQCLFEL
+140 EALHQKFSQCLFEL
-154 RCINPNDPH
+154 RCIDPNDPH

-171 IEKEIERKR
+171 LEKEVEIKKAEA
-180 TEVKV
+180 EA
-185 KNSKY
+185 KNNKFRIISILG
-190 RRFSLL
+190 SL
-196 GTGGLLMVIFFIWQI
+196 GLIVVLFFIWQI

-218 YTQKWIFKTIEYYD
+218 YSEKWIFKTIEYYD
-232 YTWYEDIV
+232 YTWYEDTV
-240 LIIALAC
+240 LIIALVC
-247 SVFLI
+247 SIFLI

-258 YLYKLHKSKRE
+258 YFYKVHKSKYE
-269 LQEWLVKEKDKYKVV
+269 LQEWLADEKDKYKVE
-284 QTDTMHRA
+284 QTATMYHVGIQEATEAYEEA
-292 EPHMPTADYED
+292 EYVD
-303 NVGYIES
+303 S
-310 EDASVFFDLDA
+310 EDTSIFFDLDA

-331 IWLKYMHTVPS
+331 IWLKYRHSVPA
-342 EYIER
+342 EYIDR

-355 VEDCILFVGVNPSYS
+355 VDDCILFVGVNPSYS

-401 KALESFAGRFGKSY
+401 KALESFAGRCGKSY

-425 NDRDALMKVNPDFI
+425 NDRDALMKVNQDFI
-439 REQLELTYDTIV
+439 REQLELTYDTIAL
-451 ELKPKAILFFTG
+451 LKPKAILFFTD

-468 IFGKGRWVNPD
+468 IFGKGRWVNPE
-479 TFDDGHYILNGTDI
+479 TFNNGHYILNGTDI

-521 FE
+521 FV

>member
-43 QRHED
+43 RRHED
-48 RMRLKREAAERE
+48 RMRIKQEAAERE

-78 RRTELNI
+78 RRAELNM

-95 KLMAIPIPKTVHG
+95 KLMAIPTPKTSHG

-113 GQLSIQMK
+113 GRLSIQMK
-121 SIKVHDDDN
+121 SIKRHDDG

-140 QALRQKFSQCLFEL
+140 KALHQKFSQCLFEL

-180 TEVKV
+180 AEVKAE
-185 KNSKY
+185 NSKY
-190 RRFSLL
+190 RRFALL
-196 GTGGLLMVIFFIWQI
+196 GTGGLLMVLFYVSPWYDAPVFII
-211 RKEETAV
+211 SLTCS
-218 YTQKWIFKTIEYYD
+218 
-232 YTWYEDIV
+232 
-240 LIIALAC
+240 II
-247 SVFLI
+247 LI

-258 YLYKLHKSKRE
+258 YLYKLHKSKYE
-269 LQEWLVKEKDKYKVV
+269 LQEWLAGEKDKYKVE
-284 QTDTMHRA
+284 QTATMYHVGIQEATEAYEEA
-292 EPHMPTADYED
+292 EYVD
-303 NVGYIES
+303 S
-310 EDASVFFDLDA
+310 EDTSIFFDLDA

-331 IWLKYMHTVPS
+331 IWLKYRHTVPS

-355 VEDCILFVGVNPSYS
+355 VDDCILFVGVNPSYS

-401 KALESFAGRFGKSY
+401 KALESFAGRCGKSY

-439 REQLELTYDTIV
+439 REQLELTYDTITL
-451 ELKPKAILFFTG
+451 LKPKAILFFTD

-468 IFGKGRWVNPD
+468 IFGKGRWVNPE
-479 TFDDGHYILNGTDI
+479 TFKNGHYILNGTDI

-521 FE
+521 FV

>member
-60 ERRLRIAEQH
+60 ERKLRIAESQ
-70 QIEEDNRA
+70 QANEAYRA
-78 RRTELNI
+78 RRAELNI

-95 KLMAIPIPKTVHG
+95 KLMAIPIPKTVSG

-121 SIKVHDDDN
+121 SIKAHDDDK

-140 QALRQKFSQCLFEL
+140 KALRQKFSQCLFEL

-163 IPVYGEIL
+163 IPSYGEVL
-171 IEKEIERKR
+171 LEREIERMEK
-180 TEVKV
+180 EFEGK
-185 KNSKY
+185 SGSY
-190 RRFSLL
+190 WGFSFFGTSGIFVTFLILL
-196 GTGGLLMVIFFIWQI
+196 ISRM
-211 RKEETAV
+211 EETAV
-218 YTQKWIFKTIEYYD
+218 HSGSWFSRTVEYN
-232 YTWYEDIV
+232 YTWYEDTV
-240 LIIALAC
+240 LIIALIC
-247 SVFLI
+247 SVVLI
-252 IALWSF
+252 AVLWYTYSR
-258 YLYKLHKSKRE
+258 YKLKNKRKFKEWVEKERSKYRVE
-269 LQEWLVKEKDKYKVV
+269 
-284 QTDTMHRA
+284 QTDMMHRA
-292 EPHMPTADYED
+292 EPHMPTADHED

-331 IWLKYMHTVPS
+331 IWLKYRHTVPS

-401 KALESFAGRFGKSY
+401 KALESFAGRCGKSY

-425 NDRDALMKVNPDFI
+425 NDRDALMKVNQDFI
-439 REQLELTYDTIV
+439 REQLELTYDTIAL
-451 ELKPKAILFFTG
+451 LKPKAILFFTD

-468 IFGKGRWVNPD
+468 IFGKGRWVNPE
-479 TFDDGHYILNGTDI
+479 TFNNGHYILNGTDI

-521 FE
+521 FV

>member
-17 TAKVISN
+17 TAKVVSN
-24 AVFGDS
+24 ALFGDS

-43 QRHED
+43 RRHEE
-48 RMRLKREAAERE
+48 RMRIKQEAAERE

-70 QIEEDNRA
+70 QIEEDSRA
-78 RRTELNI
+78 RRAELNM
-85 LNSAVLENVD
+85 LNSAVLENID
-95 KLMAIPIPKTVHG
+95 KLIAISIPKTSHG

-121 SIKVHDDDN
+121 SIKRHDDG

-140 QALRQKFSQCLFEL
+140 EALYQKFSQCLFEL

-171 IEKEIERKR
+171 LEKEIELKR
-180 TEVKV
+180 AEVKV

-190 RRFSLL
+190 RRFSRL
-196 GTGGLLMVIFFIWQI
+196 GTGGLLMVTFII
-211 RKEETAV
+211 GPILMAEFEDTA
-218 YTQKWIFKTIEYYD
+218 
-232 YTWYEDIV
+232 V
-240 LIIALAC
+240 LIIAWMC
-247 SVFLI
+247 SIFLI

-258 YLYKLHKSKRE
+258 YFYKVLKSKRE
-269 LQEWLVKEKDKYKVV
+269 LQKWMLTEKDKYKVE

-292 EPHMPTADYED
+292 EPHTPTADYED
-303 NVGYIES
+303 NVGYVES

-331 IWLKYMHTVPS
+331 IWLKYRHKVPS

-392 QRDDAPPYF
+392 QRDDAPQYF
-401 KALESFAGRFGKSY
+401 KALESFAGRCGKSY

-439 REQLELTYDTIV
+439 REQLELTYDTIAL
-451 ELKPKAILFFTG
+451 LKPKAILFFTE

-468 IFGKGRWVNPD
+468 IFGKGRWVNPE
-479 TFDDGHYILNGTDI
+479 TFNNGHYILNGTDI

-507 SLDNL
+507 SLDKL

-521 FE
+521 FV

>member
-1 MASSFGK
+1 MASSFGQ

-60 ERRLRIAEQH
+60 ERRLRIAERQ
-70 QIEEDNRA
+70 QADEAYRA

-95 KLMAIPIPKTVHG
+95 KLMAIPIPKTVSG

-121 SIKVHDDDN
+121 SIKEHDDG

-140 QALRQKFSQCLFEL
+140 EALHQKFSQCLFEL

-180 TEVKV
+180 AEVKV

-190 RRFSLL
+190 RRFALL
-196 GTGGLLMVIFFIWQI
+196 STGGLLMVIFFIWQI

-258 YLYKLHKSKRE
+258 YLYKLRKSKRE
-269 LQEWLVKEKDKYKVV
+269 LQEWMLTEKDKYKVE
-284 QTDTMHRA
+284 QTDMMHRA

-321 NNRICSALRR
+321 NNRICSALHR
-331 IWLKYMHTVPS
+331 IWLKYRNSVPS

-401 KALESFAGRFGKSY
+401 KALESFAGRFGKAY

-439 REQLELTYDTIV
+439 REQLELTYDTIAL
-451 ELKPKAILFFTG
+451 LKPKAILFFTD

-468 IFGKGRWVNPD
+468 IFGKGRWVNPE

-493 PVIFCEDITTMSGS
+493 PVIFCEDITTMSGRS
-507 SLDNL
+507 IDNL
-512 ADVVRNSLN
+512 VDVVRNSLN
-521 FE
+521 FV

>member
-17 TAKVISN
+17 TAKVVSN
-24 AVFGDS
+24 VLFGDS

-43 QRHED
+43 RRHEE
-48 RMRLKREAAERE
+48 RMRIKQEAAERA

-70 QIEEDNRA
+70 QIEEDSRA
-78 RRTELNI
+78 RRAELNM

-95 KLMAIPIPKTVHG
+95 KLMAIPIPKTVSG

-121 SIKVHDDDN
+121 SIKRHDDS

-140 QALRQKFSQCLFEL
+140 EALYQKFSQCLFEL

-171 IEKEIERKR
+171 LEKEIELKR
-180 TEVKV
+180 AEVKV

-190 RRFSLL
+190 RRFSRL
-196 GTGGLLMVIFFIWQI
+196 GTGGLLMVTFII
-211 RKEETAV
+211 GPILMEE
-218 YTQKWIFKTIEYYD
+218 F
-232 YTWYEDIV
+232 EDTV
-240 LIIALAC
+240 LIIALVC
-247 SVFLI
+247 SIFLI

-258 YLYKLHKSKRE
+258 YFYKVHKRKCE
-269 LQEWLVKEKDKYKVV
+269 YEEWLAGEKDKYSLEQKNEV
-284 QTDTMHRA
+284 QHVEYQISTVSHSDGA
-292 EPHMPTADYED
+292 ECVD
-303 NVGYIES
+303 S

-331 IWLKYMHTVPS
+331 IWLKYRHSVPS

-370 PEDDQRFIESNNK
+370 PEDDQRFIESSNK

-401 KALESFAGRFGKSY
+401 KALESFAGRCGKSY

-439 REQLELTYDTIV
+439 REQLELTYDTIAL
-451 ELKPKAILFFTG
+451 LKPKAILFFTD

-468 IFGKGRWVNPD
+468 IFGKGRWVNPE
-479 TFDDGHYILNGTDI
+479 TFNNGHYILNGTDI

-512 ADVVRNSLN
+512 AVVVRNSLN
-521 FE
+521 FA